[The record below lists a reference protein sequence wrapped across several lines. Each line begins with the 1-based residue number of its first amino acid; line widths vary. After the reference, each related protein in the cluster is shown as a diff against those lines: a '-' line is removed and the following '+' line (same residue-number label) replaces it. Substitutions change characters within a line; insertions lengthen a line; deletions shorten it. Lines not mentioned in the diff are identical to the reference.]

1 MLILHAPPSEA
12 FPREREGGG
21 QIDRQMIKLPCS
33 LPSSPFCVCLHDSV
47 SAQHL
52 SHGQTDLLIQPSRR
66 RLFSRSIF
74 ICATCDSALPWVPY
88 PFPLRSLGN
97 RTFKAAHLK
106 AGPTQHSLMGPWE
119 VAHEDR
125 PLVTGREGNNIV
137 GACWGLGIS

>member
-1 MLILHAPPSEA
+1 MLILHAPSEA
-12 FPREREGGG
+12 FVPKGEKEGGGG

-52 SHGQTDLLIQPSRR
+52 SHGQTDSLIQPSRR

-74 ICATCDSALPWVPY
+74 ICATCDSALPWPGSLPY

-106 AGPTQHSLMGPWE
+106 AGPTQQSLMGPWE

-125 PLVTGREGNNIV
+125 PLVTRREGNNIV
-137 GACWGLGIS
+137 GIWD